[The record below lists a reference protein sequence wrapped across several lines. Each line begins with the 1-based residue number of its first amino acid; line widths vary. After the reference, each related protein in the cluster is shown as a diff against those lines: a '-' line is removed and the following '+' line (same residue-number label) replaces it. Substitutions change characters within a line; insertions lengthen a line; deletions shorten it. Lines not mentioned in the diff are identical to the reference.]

1 LIEIETTNQG
11 MSWNVGSYLDILNH
25 VAVWQISADQSH
37 GYPDGFSWRWDSN
50 IDGCKIGS
58 PRYHVKNHHFAP
70 LSLVRKSWLNIFNMK
85 ICENTWNIMG
95 NIIYLLALSI
105 IIPSLHFKWV
115 INHR

>member
-1 LIEIETTNQG
+1 MWPGTGCWFGTCCFYFPFHIWENHPNSDKLIEIETTNQG

-58 PRYHVKNHHFAP
+58 PRYHGE
-70 LSLVRKSWLNIFNMK
+70 KSSFCPSVTGQK
-85 ICENTWNIMG
+85 IMT
-95 NIIYLLALSI
+95 
-105 IIPSLHFKWV
+105 
-115 INHR
+115 